1 MDFATLTETEGDI
14 TRINIPERLTSTT
27 SDGLKKYL
35 KDSVDQ
41 GHYKFVIDL
50 KNTEYLDSSG
60 LGAIVSKIAQ
70 TRTND
75 GDVRLAAP
83 GEYVQSLL
91 ELTHINQ
98 VLKIFDTAEQAMAS
112 FGE

>member
-1 MDFATLTETEGDI
+1 MDFTTLTETTGDVI
-14 TRINIPERLTSTT
+14 LINIPERLTATA
-27 SDGLKKYL
+27 SDDLKKYL
-35 KDSVDQ
+35 KESVEQ

-50 KNTEYLDSSG
+50 KETEYLDSSG

-70 TRTND
+70 TRTKD
-75 GDVRLAAP
+75 GDVRLAGP

-98 VLKIFDTAEQAMAS
+98 VLKIFDTADQAMAS
-112 FGE
+112 FGA

>member
-1 MDFATLTETEGDI
+1 MDFTTLTEKTGDV

-27 SDGLKKYL
+27 SDDLKKYL
-35 KDSVDQ
+35 KESVEQ
-41 GHYKFVIDL
+41 GHFKFVIDL
-50 KNTEYLDSSG
+50 KKTEYLDSSG

-70 TRTND
+70 TRSSN
-75 GDVRLAAP
+75 GDVRLASP
-83 GEYVQSLL
+83 GEYVLSLL

>member
-1 MDFATLTETEGDI
+1 MDFSTLTEMTGDVI
-14 TRINIPERLTSTT
+14 LINIPERLTANT
-27 SDGLKKYL
+27 SDDFKKYL
-35 KDSVDQ
+35 KESVEQ
-41 GHYKFVIDL
+41 GHYKFVINL
-50 KNTEYLDSSG
+50 KKTEYLDSSG

-75 GDVRLAAP
+75 GDVRLASP
-83 GEYVQSLL
+83 GEYVMSLL

-98 VLKIFDTAEQAMAS
+98 VLKIFDTAEQALAS